1 MSTTSTT
8 QDRLAGTWNFAA
20 AHSSADFAVKYVVS
34 TFRGSIEDLTAT
46 LENGVLSG
54 NAKVASIKVK
64 DDNLTGHLLA
74 PDFFD
79 AEQHPEVSF
88 RSTSIS
94 SDGDGDDDAVTVDGE
109 LTLRGV
115 TKPIHATGTLE
126 GPAQDF
132 MGNTRLGFTLET
144 TIDRTDYGVSW
155 NADLPSGGKALQDEV
170 TLHVELEFHQAA

>member
-1 MSTTSTT
+1 MSTTATI
-8 QDRLAGTWNFAA
+8 QDRLAGSWNFAA

-34 TFRGSIEDLTAT
+34 TFRGSIEDLNAS

-54 NAKVASIKVK
+54 SAKVSSIKVK
-64 DDNLTGHLLA
+64 DDNLTGHLMA

-79 AEQHPEVSF
+79 AEQHPEISF
-88 RSTSIS
+88 RSSSIS
-94 SDGDGDDDAVTVDGE
+94 SDGDGDQVTVDGE
-109 LTLRGV
+109 LTLKGV

-155 NADLPSGGKALQDEV
+155 NAELPSGGKALSDEV
-170 TLHVELEFHQAA
+170 TLHVELEFHQA

>member
-34 TFRGSIEDLTAT
+34 TFRGSIEDLNAT

-54 NAKVASIKVK
+54 SGKIASIKVK

-79 AEQHPEVSF
+79 AEQYPEISF
-88 RSTSIS
+88 TSS
-94 SDGDGDDDAVTVDGE
+94 SIDANGDDVTVDGE
-109 LTLRGV
+109 LTLKGV

-126 GPAQDF
+126 GPTEDF

-144 TIDRTDYGVSW
+144 KIDRTEFGVSW
-155 NADLPSGGKALQDEV
+155 NADLPKGGKALANEV
-170 TLHVELEFHQAA
+170 TLVVELEFTKV

>member
-1 MSTTSTT
+1 MSTTAST

-46 LENGVLSG
+46 LEDGVLSG

-64 DDNLTGHLLA
+64 DDNLTGHLMA

-79 AEQHPEVSF
+79 AESHPEISF

-94 SDGDGDDDAVTVDGE
+94 SDGDQVTVDGE
-109 LTLRGV
+109 LTLKGV

-155 NADLPSGGKALQDEV
+155 NADLPSGG
-170 TLHVELEFHQAA
+170 

>member
-1 MSTTSTT
+1 MSATSTT
-8 QDRLAGTWNFAA
+8 QDRLAGSWNFAA

-34 TFRGSIEDLTAT
+34 TFRGSIEDLSAS

-54 NAKVASIKVK
+54 SAKVSSVKVK
-64 DDNLTGHLLA
+64 DDNLTGHLMA

-79 AEQHPEVSF
+79 AEQFSEITF
-88 RSTSIS
+88 RSTSIEGE
-94 SDGDGDDDAVTVDGE
+94 GDQVTVNGE
-109 LTLRGV
+109 LTLKGV
-115 TKPIHATGTLE
+115 TKPITATGTLE

-155 NADLPSGGKALQDEV
+155 NAELPSGGKALSDEV
-170 TLHVELEFHQAA
+170 TLHVELEFHQA

>member
-1 MSTTSTT
+1 MSTTASI
-8 QDRLAGTWNFAA
+8 QDRLAGSWNFAA

-34 TFRGSIEDLTAT
+34 TFRGSIEDLSAT
-46 LENGVLSG
+46 LEDGVLSG
-54 NAKVASIKVK
+54 TAKVASIKVK
-64 DDNLTGHLLA
+64 DDNLTGHLMA

-79 AEQHPEVSF
+79 AEQYPEITFS
-88 RSTSIS
+88 SSSIS
-94 SDGDGDDDAVTVDGE
+94 GDGEQVTVDGE
-109 LTLRGV
+109 LTLKGV

-170 TLHVELEFHQAA
+170 TLQVELEFHQA

>member
-1 MSTTSTT
+1 MSTTATN
-8 QDRLAGTWNFAA
+8 QDRLAGSWNFAA

-34 TFRGSIEDLTAT
+34 TFRGSIEDLTAS

-54 NAKVASIKVK
+54 SAKVGSIKVK
-64 DDNLTGHLLA
+64 DDNLTGHLMTA
-74 PDFFD
+74 DFFD
-79 AEQHPEVSF
+79 AEQFPEISF
-88 RSTSIS
+88 RSTEIS
-94 SDGDGDDDAVTVDGE
+94 DDGEQVTVDGE
-109 LTLRGV
+109 LTLKGV

-155 NADLPSGGKALQDEV
+155 NADLPSGGKALSDEV
-170 TLHVELEFHQAA
+170 ALHVELEFHQA

>member
-1 MSTTSTT
+1 MSTTTTT
-8 QDRLAGTWNFAA
+8 QDRLAGSWNFAA

-34 TFRGSIEDLTAT
+34 TFRGSIEDLTAS

-54 NAKVASIKVK
+54 SAKVGSVKVK
-64 DDNLTGHLLA
+64 DDNLTGHLMTA
-74 PDFFD
+74 DFFD
-79 AEQHPEVSF
+79 AEQFPEISF
-88 RSTSIS
+88 RSTEIS
-94 SDGDGDDDAVTVDGE
+94 DDGEQVTVDGE
-109 LTLRGV
+109 LTLKGV

-155 NADLPSGGKALQDEV
+155 NADLPSGGKALSDEV
-170 TLHVELEFHQAA
+170 ALHVELEFHQA

>member
-1 MSTTSTT
+1 MSTTAST

-46 LENGVLSG
+46 LEDGVLSG

-64 DDNLTGHLLA
+64 DDNLTGHLMA

-79 AEQHPEVSF
+79 AESHPEISF

-94 SDGDGDDDAVTVDGE
+94 SDGDQVTVDGE
-109 LTLRGV
+109 LTLKGV

-170 TLHVELEFHQAA
+170 TLHVELEFHKAA

>member
-8 QDRLAGTWNFAA
+8 QDRLAGGWNFAA

-34 TFRGSIEDLTAT
+34 TFRGSIEDLSAT

-54 NAKVASIKVK
+54 SAKIASIKVK
-64 DDNLTGHLLA
+64 DDNLTGHLMT

-88 RSTSIS
+88 RSSSIS
-94 SDGDGDDDAVTVDGE
+94 SEGDQVTVDGE
-109 LTLRGV
+109 LTLKGV

-155 NADLPSGGKALQDEV
+155 NAELPSGGKALQDEV
-170 TLHVELEFHQAA
+170 TLHVELEFHKAA

>member
-1 MSTTSTT
+1 MSTTTAI

-34 TFRGSIEDLTAT
+34 TFRGSIEDLTAS
-46 LENGVLSG
+46 LQDGVLTGS
-54 NAKVASIKVK
+54 AKIASIKVK

-79 AEQHPEVSF
+79 AEQHPEISF
-88 RSTSIS
+88 RSTEIS
-94 SDGDGDDDAVTVDGE
+94 VDGENVTVDGE
-109 LTLRGV
+109 LTLKGV
-115 TKPIHATGTLE
+115 TKPIQATGTLE

-132 MGNTRLGFTLET
+132 MGNTRLGFTLDA
-144 TIDRTDYGVSW
+144 TIDRTDFGVSW

-170 TLHVELEFHQAA
+170 KLHVELEFHQA